1 MIPGEALYRSPRVA
15 AGYAYARPPVHPRI
29 LARVREALRID
40 APLARALDVGC
51 GAGRSTAA
59 LKPLA
64 RRIVGLDPAV
74 AMLEHRRDVAPTARF
89 AAGRAE
95 YLPFG
100 GGVFDLVTAAGALN
114 YAQADGALLE
124 IARVLEPDGT
134 FVIYDFSA
142 GRRFAGDRRL
152 ETWYAEFDARYPEPP
167 GYAMDVVR
175 LPFDRA
181 GLALDR
187 HEKLEALVTM
197 TMDAYL
203 RYVMSETRIEL
214 ALAAGARESDIRE
227 WCGATLAQAFGGE
240 PRDVV
245 FDCWFACVRHRAWTR
260 PAAPKGAS

>member
-1 MIPGEALYRSPRVA
+1 MIPGEGLYRSPRVA
-15 AGYAYARPPVHPRI
+15 AGYAYARPAVHPRI
-29 LARVREALRID
+29 LARVQAALRLD

-59 LKPLA
+59 LEPLA
-64 RRIVGLDPAV
+64 RQVVGLDPAV
-74 AMLEHRRDVAPTARF
+74 AMLQHRRDVAPGAGF
-89 AAGRAE
+89 AVGRAE
-95 YLPFG
+95 CLPFG
-100 GGVFDLVTAAGALN
+100 EGVFDLVTAAGALN
-114 YAQADGALLE
+114 YAEADVALPE
-124 IARVLEPDGT
+124 IARVLTPGGA

-187 HEKLEALVTM
+187 YEKLEALVAM
-197 TMDAYL
+197 TLDAYL

-214 ALAAGARESDIRE
+214 AIAAGAGEMDIRE
-227 WCGATLAQAFGGE
+227 WCGATLARVFGGE

-245 FDCWFACVRHRAWTR
+245 FDCWFACVRHRARTR
-260 PAAPKGAS
+260 PAAMKGAS